1 MANDNTQHGIDN
13 NTSNDAEKGAA
24 LGGLGGAA
32 VGAAAGSLAGPVGT
46 IIGAVAGGLM
56 GAGASGAAVAA
67 VDAVDND
74 NTVSGVGDGNTRGA
88 GYSSDNVRAS
98 SDEPVIDTGVGGHNV
113 VTGGPARTEA
123 GNTGLAAGALTGG
136 LIGTALGGPVG
147 AVIGGALGSVTGG
160 VAGDATEAADDN
172 ASLAADTNYSG
183 SAFQANAMNNPDVT
197 TPPAGYTQANDDV
210 ISPSTQTD
218 YRSVDN
224 GLAGVGATDTNADVA
239 PLGGYSS
246 PVGAPGVGTGSD
258 AAGLRSDTNI
268 GGSDTRGSIG
278 GGSDTRGVLND
289 GNDIG
294 TDAADTTT
302 LGSNNSTIGQSS
314 SDVGGGTVR

>member
-1 MANDNTQHGIDN
+1 MANHNTEHGID

-74 NTVSGVGDGNTRGA
+74 NSVSGV

-224 GLAGVGATDTNADVA
+224 GLTSVGATDTNADVA
-239 PLGGYSS
+239 PLGGYNN
-246 PVGAPGVGTGSD
+246 PVGAPGVGTGSA

-268 GGSDTRGSIG
+268 GGSDTRGGIG

-314 SDVGGGTVR
+314 SDVGGGIVR